1 MKIIKNVLPIVIA
14 LIPQIAFENYTYT
27 LVSVIIIGF
36 ISGWFLNDKKVFL
49 KALIFQLVFFA
60 ILYYL
65 TKNNIFYLNNVAENL
80 GLPTL
85 VIPII
90 FILFNILNFS
100 ILFSFGYRLQKLILN
115 NSSL

>member
-1 MKIIKNVLPIVIA
+1 MKIVKNILPIIIA
-14 LIPQIAFENYTYT
+14 LIPQIIFENYTYT
-27 LVSVIIIGF
+27 LVSIIVIGF
-36 ISGWFLNDKKVFL
+36 ISGWFLHDKKVFL
-49 KALIFQLVFFA
+49 KSLIFQLVFFT

-65 TKNNIFYLNNVAENL
+65 TNNNIFYLNNVAENL

-90 FILFNILNFS
+90 FVLFNILNFS
-100 ILFSFGYRLQKLILN
+100 ILFSFGYRLQKLIFN